1 MVTRSKHTD
10 KADAGGG
17 ALRSSA
23 LGRLLWTRAL
33 PGSVA
38 VIAALTFPEFSVGAG
53 EFAEGKRNPDP
64 VKPPATIGQSPV
76 KRVASKSNEPLI
88 GVRYGALLEIRSTKA
103 QPPVQSRIADLAPAA
118 INLDDIR
125 FVLRAPAEPITALA
139 PVPAPMGENANV
151 PLTAPV
157 QPVAA
162 VIANIAPGRGA
173 PIATESLD
181 AAASYAAS
189 VFESFVA
196 PPGLRAEVSVATEAP
211 ARTAL
216 ASADSL
222 DAAATY
228 AVSVIERFVAP
239 RALTTAPTV
248 GGKSA
253 AAPVLEISRVDEIAT
268 ALVPP
273 LDLAD
278 IARDAGL
285 ALPRTMP
292 TSISAVDLA
301 TLQPTLSQPPASSR
315 VALPPAA
322 SKPAPQAVTLAPLPA
337 APVLTPVFGTGGS
350 ISLDIKS
357 QLVTRVDGKAAG
369 SVDFQQTA
377 TGLAVRLGS
386 IVEVLGDRYA
396 PAQIDRIR
404 TSAAS
409 DVYLPLAELQAQGI
423 PISYDP
429 VYDEFNVGQ
438 TDTRP
443 KAARKVH
450 MGQISAPE
458 RGLGTAAI
466 DQVGR

>member
-1 MVTRSKHTD
+1 MVTHSKHTD

-76 KRVASKSNEPLI
+76 KRVVSTSNEPLI

-211 ARTAL
+211 ARAAL
-216 ASADSL
+216 ASADSH

-253 AAPVLEISRVDEIAT
+253 AAPVLEA
-268 ALVPP
+268 
-273 LDLAD
+273 
-278 IARDAGL
+278 
-285 ALPRTMP
+285 
-292 TSISAVDLA
+292 
-301 TLQPTLSQPPASSR
+301 
-315 VALPPAA
+315 
-322 SKPAPQAVTLAPLPA
+322 K
-337 APVLTPVFGTGGS
+337 
-350 ISLDIKS
+350 
-357 QLVTRVDGKAAG
+357 
-369 SVDFQQTA
+369 
-377 TGLAVRLGS
+377 
-386 IVEVLGDRYA
+386 
-396 PAQIDRIR
+396 
-404 TSAAS
+404 
-409 DVYLPLAELQAQGI
+409 
-423 PISYDP
+423 
-429 VYDEFNVGQ
+429 
-438 TDTRP
+438 
-443 KAARKVH
+443 H
-450 MGQISAPE
+450 M
-458 RGLGTAAI
+458 
-466 DQVGR
+466 V